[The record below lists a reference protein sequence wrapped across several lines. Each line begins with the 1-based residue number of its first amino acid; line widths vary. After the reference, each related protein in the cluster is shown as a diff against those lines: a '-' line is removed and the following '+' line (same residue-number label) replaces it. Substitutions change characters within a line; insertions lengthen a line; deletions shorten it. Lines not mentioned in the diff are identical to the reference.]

1 MVSLQVAPF
10 HHPAASVLMRALGA
24 AFGTA
29 TSFAARPWRCCR
41 RLCRRRLRRSRLVMQ
56 QVASSQAALQTWHL
70 QTVDERVQTKQST
83 ICRQRLH
90 MVALCWDK
98 MPLTSINNVLLKHLS
113 ATGIETKFQ
122 RADDLRYARSV
133 SYLLKWSSQKAWNGT
148 WCWISAA
155 KLKTLKVIKSSNDV
169 CMFLYSPYPSLL
181 NCPKRT
187 TNKQVYTDLIYTYN
201 TQCPKTSVWQWEL
214 HLRKRRLVLG
224 SEQKPCL
231 WILRD
236 DFLKETGFIVS
247 GKVSLRRSFRNCS
260 ILAAKYCWGRTVCT
274 CLLRLHEAHHRRHKG
289 AESKLARML
298 LQVSHACFMV
308 WVRQISLSVGI
319 SNEYAGRW
327 WSRTYFK
334 LSSCR
339 AVGNGQPTDWTIKQS
354 TGRSNACTF
363 VFGSVTRFRRNS
375 CGDFIL

>member
-1 MVSLQVAPF
+1 
-10 HHPAASVLMRALGA
+10 
-24 AFGTA
+24 
-29 TSFAARPWRCCR
+29 
-41 RLCRRRLRRSRLVMQ
+41 
-56 QVASSQAALQTWHL
+56 
-70 QTVDERVQTKQST
+70 
-83 ICRQRLH
+83 
-90 MVALCWDK
+90 
-98 MPLTSINNVLLKHLS
+98 
-113 ATGIETKFQ
+113 
-122 RADDLRYARSV
+122 
-133 SYLLKWSSQKAWNGT
+133 
-148 WCWISAA
+148 
-155 KLKTLKVIKSSNDV
+155 
-169 CMFLYSPYPSLL
+169 MFLYSPYPSLL

-339 AVGNGQPTDWTIKQS
+339 AVGKGQPTDWTIKQS